1 MKISEHI
8 TIEEATHSATADR
21 FGIKNEPTSDI
32 LNNMV
37 LVAIKCFEPLRL
49 WYNKPIKVDSFYR
62 CQELNSKVGGAKN
75 SQHVDGKAIDM
86 NAGSKEE
93 NGKLFNWCKDNLEYD
108 QLIWEY
114 GDDSGP
120 DWVHISF
127 NLSHNRKQIVIVK

>member
-1 MKISEHI
+1 MNKISEHI
-8 TIEEATHSATADR
+8 TIEEAIHSATADR

-75 SQHVDGKAIDM
+75 SQHVEGKAIDM

-93 NGKLFNWCKDNLEYD
+93 NEKLFKWCKDNLEFD
-108 QLIWEY
+108 QLINEY
-114 GDDSGP
+114 DFK
-120 DWVHISF
+120 WVHISF